1 MKVKILDV
9 NIENVVKGKSRYSKA
24 AVTYSYNGEARTQ
37 NIMSFTNP
45 AIFKAVQEKVGQEV
59 EITITK
65 NAAGYNEWASLDDIG
80 SGASSQASTLPSS
93 APPAASAGPTTR
105 VTGSNYETPAER
117 AAKQVYIVKQSSI
130 SAAVAL
136 AGNNKEKQTA
146 AEIIKTAQEFV
157 DFVFDKD
164 TSMDSLQSDVL

>member
-1 MKVKILDV
+1 MRVKILDV
-9 NIENVVKGKSRYSKA
+9 NVENIVKGKSRYSKA
-24 AVTYSYNGEARTQ
+24 AVTYTYNGEARTQ

-80 SGASSQASTLPSS
+80 SGASPQAAPS
-93 APPAASAGPTTR
+93 APATSTAPTTR
-105 VTGSNYETPAER
+105 VTGSNYETATER

-130 SAAVAL
+130 SAAIGL
-136 AGNNKEKQTA
+136 ATANKEKATPEDVIA
-146 AEIIKTAQEFV
+146 VAQKFV
-157 DFVFDKD
+157 DFVFDSSIE
-164 TSMDSLQSDVL
+164 SMKSDEL

>member
-9 NIENVVKGKSRYSKA
+9 NVENIVKGKSRYSKA
-24 AVTYSYNGEARTQ
+24 AVTYTYNGEARTQ

-80 SGASSQASTLPSS
+80 SGASPQAAPS
-93 APPAASAGPTTR
+93 APTTSAAPATTR
-105 VTGSNYETPAER
+105 VTGSNYETATER

-130 SAAVAL
+130 SAAIGL
-136 AGNNKEKQTA
+136 ATANKEKA
-146 AEIIKTAQEFV
+146 SPEDVIAVAQKFV
-157 DFVFDKD
+157 DFVFTTD
-164 TSMDSLQSDVL
+164 TSMDSLKSDVL